1 MNRIVNWFKHQL
13 SNPQV
18 VFLALFLLGLVL
30 VISYAGNTLA
40 PVIAGIVIAYL
51 LEGLISRLTRFG
63 VPRLL
68 SVWVVFLTFILFLAG
83 ILFGLLPILY
93 NQLTEVVQQIPSIL
107 TKGQAVLINLPE
119 DYPELISIEQ
129 IHEITA
135 HIRTQL
141 TDVGQTLVTS
151 SITGAASIISIM
163 IYVVLL
169 PILVF
174 FFIKDKRVILNW
186 FQEFLPENHE
196 LAAKVWGDVD
206 RQIANYIRG
215 KFWEILIVWLASLIT
230 FTYLGLQYAMLLSFL
245 VGISVLIPYVGAAV
259 VTVPIAIIAWFQW
272 GSTGEFVT
280 LMVAYLVIQAL
291 DGNIL
296 VPLLFS
302 EVVNIHPVAIIVAVL
317 VFGGLWGVWG
327 IFFAIPLATLVQS
340 VIVAWPNSPGYADQ

>member
-186 FQEFLPENHE
+186 FQ
-196 LAAKVWGDVD
+196 
-206 RQIANYIRG
+206 
-215 KFWEILIVWLASLIT
+215 
-230 FTYLGLQYAMLLSFL
+230 
-245 VGISVLIPYVGAAV
+245 
-259 VTVPIAIIAWFQW
+259 
-272 GSTGEFVT
+272 
-280 LMVAYLVIQAL
+280 
-291 DGNIL
+291 
-296 VPLLFS
+296 
-302 EVVNIHPVAIIVAVL
+302 
-317 VFGGLWGVWG
+317 
-327 IFFAIPLATLVQS
+327 
-340 VIVAWPNSPGYADQ
+340 

>member
-93 NQLTEVVQQIPSIL
+93 NQLTEVVHQIPSIL